1 MLLVSARLLPA
12 QLDVRY
18 NDMGDEGEAAIK
30 EVVHGK
36 AGFKL
41 LI

>member
-1 MLLVSARLLPA
+1 MLPA

-18 NDMGDEGEAAIK
+18 SRLGNEGVAAIK
-30 EVVHGK
+30 EAVSGK

-41 LI
+41 AINAGR

>member
-1 MLLVSARLLPA
+1 MLPA

-18 NDMGDEGEAAIK
+18 NKLGDEGVAAIK
-30 EVVHGK
+30 EAVSGK

-41 LI
+41 ALELW